1 MASLTAHLR
10 RPEDHARL
18 AFHPQC
24 PHCREERLSGRLPI
38 EPVVSRRTQAAVTA
52 AVLALTSVAPTAALA
67 TEGDQE
73 FEGGAAAEEVTAGAG
88 ELDIDVAAND
98 LEQDAGVAPAE
109 AGADDGSA
117 APAVPVSSGPVAE
130 PEPAAVAPASPDD
143 ADPAEAAP
151 APAPSAVPAETTVGA
166 APAAPSAPSTA
177 PKAKTIRRARTH
189 KRVKRV
195 PRPPAAR
202 NRAAPRVVAVAPVAS
217 VPSTAV
223 AATTTVRTRSAPG
236 VATPARAGRSA
247 RRGDDSHVVLRGES
261 LWSIAGDLVG
271 DDASPARVAREV
283 NRLWQLNDDRIGT
296 GDRDLLMAG
305 TKLEL
310 T

>member
-10 RPEDHARL
+10 QLDDHARL

-73 FEGGAAAEEVTAGAG
+73 FEGGAATEEVTAGAG
-88 ELDIDVAAND
+88 ELDIDVAADD

-117 APAVPVSSGPVAE
+117 APAVPVSSGPVAA
-130 PEPAAVAPASPDD
+130 PEPAAVAPARPDD

-151 APAPSAVPAETTVGA
+151 APAPSAVPAEPTVGA
-166 APAAPSAPSTA
+166 APAAPSAPSTG
-177 PKAKTIRRARTH
+177 PKAKTIRRAGTH
-189 KRVKRV
+189 KRV

-202 NRAAPRVVAVAPVAS
+202 NRAAPRVVVVAPVSA

-223 AATTTVRTRSAPG
+223 AATTTVRTRSAAS